1 MRFAEVSWS
10 PFVICGMDFSTLTCV
25 LLIYGFIGWAYES
38 SIFSLAEQGKFM
50 NRGCFIGPYCPIYGV
65 VSVVNLYLLH
75 GIESPLKIII
85 ISSLSVCAI
94 EYVTS
99 WALEKVFHARYWDY
113 SYYPLNINGRISVIS
128 GIFFGL
134 AILFLIKILHPAVM
148 HMLLSLSPGTRYYAA
163 IAAWGIFLSDAVFTT
178 IGMCNLNRKCKELYD
193 SIDKYM
199 DKQFDRVNE
208 KKDYFKKFR
217 IVKQGEKM
225 LIKIK
230 GVNKLFVEME
240 TNYLKAVPDFHSTK
254 YSDIIEKM
262 RMVMRH
268 TRKNEANLVE
278 FSEEDI
284 TDDEDEDEISSND
297 KAV

>member
-1 MRFAEVSWS
+1 
-10 PFVICGMDFSTLTCV
+10 
-25 LLIYGFIGWAYES
+25 
-38 SIFSLAEQGKFM
+38 
-50 NRGCFIGPYCPIYGV
+50 
-65 VSVVNLYLLH
+65 
-75 GIESPLKIII
+75 
-85 ISSLSVCAI
+85 
-94 EYVTS
+94 
-99 WALEKVFHARYWDY
+99 
-113 SYYPLNINGRISVIS
+113 
-128 GIFFGL
+128 
-134 AILFLIKILHPAVM
+134 
-148 HMLLSLSPGTRYYAA
+148 
-163 IAAWGIFLSDAVFTT
+163 
-178 IGMCNLNRKCKELYD
+178 
-193 SIDKYM
+193 M

-230 GVNKLFVEME
+230 GVNKLFVELE

-278 FSEEDI
+278 FSEEDL
-284 TDDEDEDEISSND
+284 TDDEDEDEISSDD